1 MKSLVTVSIKDG
13 IIYMNLPFIYINLII
28 LSLLKVVTLKLTM
41 YFLTILTY
49 PLKIVLHWKIDF
61 L

>member
-1 MKSLVTVSIKDG
+1 MKSLVTVSIKDD

-49 PLKIVLHWKIDF
+49 PLKIVLH
-61 L
+61 